1 MPAAGASLATSK
13 LLRKGREGMQ
23 AKLGVTG
30 LTGPGE
36 HWFNTSVSLNSSST
50 VLAGEDTTGRL
61 NVRNSYS
68 DAEGEVVDEEEE
80 ELRRAKRFMPSVFSE
95 LKEAEDGEET
105 EGEDPLDEDYNSDD
119 DQDPEFR
126 ARKAKFGWDINNYT
140 NPAELDTSASAAE
153 IVQAWA
159 FRLKGKNKND
169 IAVFPCNQRGLINQN
184 FLQKFTISATL
195 PTRWIMRTTTTS

>member
-50 VLAGEDTTGRL
+50 VLAGEDTPGRL

-68 DAEGEVVDEEEE
+68 AAEGEVVDEEEEEEEE

-159 FRLKGKNKND
+159 FRLKGKND
-169 IAVFPCNQRGLINQN
+169 IAFFPNDQRG
-184 FLQKFTISATL
+184 FTVSTKTFYRNL
-195 PTRWIMRTTTTS
+195 RSVQPYQRDGL